1 MKDNKVKQKFLKLK
15 EETDQFI
22 KILQILF
29 DTYEMFHIQGRFN
42 YISIKNIITNTNYA
56 IDQNS
61 LINYHIK
68 IGTNNNLENY
78 FDKFYFIK
86 PLRNIEEVCPY
97 NAHLFLC
104 NELKYTTITLI
115 ENIIVLGTT
124 TGKLIL
130 YFLETQFILYHTL
143 FQNKITNIKHIK
155 NKYFIATDENN
166 RVKICQID
174 NSQSFRTIK
183 KFHSIYQM
191 QTIKSFHNYT
201 FMYLVKSGLLIKTD
215 IYHMHNNNNFSIQIS
230 QPFIGFKSF
239 IILKDQNHFVLYGD
253 NGYLIIYDIYSYK
266 CIKRFESLY
275 IKNEGAVY
283 ETNQSLIIGYQIDN
297 ENAITIINLQLMSK
311 VITIVDNY
319 CMKVEDN
326 TQIQSFYFYQDD
338 EEDTVLCNEPKGLP
352 FRLI

>member
-1 MKDNKVKQKFLKLK
+1 
-15 EETDQFI
+15 
-22 KILQILF
+22 
-29 DTYEMFHIQGRFN
+29 MFHIQGRFN

-191 QTIKSFHNYT
+191 QTIKSF
-201 FMYLVKSGLLIKTD
+201 
-215 IYHMHNNNNFSIQIS
+215 Q
-230 QPFIGFKSF
+230 
-239 IILKDQNHFVLYGD
+239 
-253 NGYLIIYDIYSYK
+253 
-266 CIKRFESLY
+266 
-275 IKNEGAVY
+275 
-283 ETNQSLIIGYQIDN
+283 
-297 ENAITIINLQLMSK
+297 
-311 VITIVDNY
+311 
-319 CMKVEDN
+319 
-326 TQIQSFYFYQDD
+326 YFYVFSQKWI
-338 EEDTVLCNEPKGLP
+338 VN
-352 FRLI
+352 